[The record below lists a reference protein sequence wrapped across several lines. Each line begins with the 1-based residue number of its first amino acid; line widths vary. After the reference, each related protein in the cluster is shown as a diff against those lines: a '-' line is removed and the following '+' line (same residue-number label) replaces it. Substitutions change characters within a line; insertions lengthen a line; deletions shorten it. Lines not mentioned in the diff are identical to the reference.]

1 MDQELRDYL
10 DSMKK
15 DILDGQKS
23 IVNRLDELEE
33 TIQENFKAVY
43 EGSDEIAKQLN
54 RIKTIT
60 LWNQDDIE
68 GLKHVKEDVEKLK
81 RVK

>member
-33 TIQENFKAVY
+33 TMQENFKAVY

>member
-10 DSMKK
+10 ICMKK

-33 TIQENFKAVY
+33 TMQENFKAVY